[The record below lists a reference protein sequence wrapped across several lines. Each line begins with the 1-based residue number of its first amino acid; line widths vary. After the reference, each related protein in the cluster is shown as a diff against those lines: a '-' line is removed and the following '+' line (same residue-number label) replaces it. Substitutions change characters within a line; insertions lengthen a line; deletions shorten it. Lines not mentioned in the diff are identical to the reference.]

1 MNTLSSAGTWHKL
14 DQVTCRICM
23 LVLLEFDAEEAS
35 SSSIVTSESSTEL
48 LMSLRVAQEQ

>member
-14 DQVTCRICM
+14 DQVTCRICT

>member
-1 MNTLSSAGTWHKL
+1 MAQTGSSYLQDT
-14 DQVTCRICM
+14 

-35 SSSIVTSESSTEL
+35 SASIVTSESSTEL